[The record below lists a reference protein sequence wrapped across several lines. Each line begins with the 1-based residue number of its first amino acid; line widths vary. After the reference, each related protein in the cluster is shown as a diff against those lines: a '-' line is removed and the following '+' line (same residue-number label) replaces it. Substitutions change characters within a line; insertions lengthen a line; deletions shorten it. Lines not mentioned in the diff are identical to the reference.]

1 MEDFIDKEE
10 KRMRKLL
17 MVQFLVLY
25 WMKLNQKDTLFLHT
39 YDWERE
45 MVWAL
50 KLHKTKCNIVQFTTR
65 QPRMMVTYSVDH
77 MAKIWD
83 VKGQFP
89 GYLLEN
95 ENNLFMY
102 NSLMK
107 VRDCCEN

>member
-25 WMKLNQKDTLFLHT
+25 WMKLNQKDILFLHT

-50 KLHKTKCNIVQFTTR
+50 KLHKTKCNIVQFTNR
-65 QPRMMVTYSVDH
+65 QPR
-77 MAKIWD
+77 
-83 VKGQFP
+83 
-89 GYLLEN
+89 
-95 ENNLFMY
+95 
-102 NSLMK
+102 
-107 VRDCCEN
+107 